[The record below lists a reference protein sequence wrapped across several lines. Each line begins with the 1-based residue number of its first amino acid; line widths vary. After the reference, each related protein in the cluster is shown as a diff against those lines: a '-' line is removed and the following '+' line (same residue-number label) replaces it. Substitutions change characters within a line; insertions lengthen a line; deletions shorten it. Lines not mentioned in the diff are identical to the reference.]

1 MSRSVVLVTGGA
13 RRIGR
18 AIALDL
24 AAAGWSVA
32 FSYRHSFDEAQDTL
46 RQLRRNQWQAEALFA
61 DLSDEASCRALVP
74 EVVKRF
80 GRIDAVVNN
89 ASTFEYDNAE
99 TCGLAAMERHWK
111 ANTAPAI
118 LLAQALYQ
126 HLKDTDR
133 TGCVVNLL
141 DQKLWNPNPDYFSY
155 TLSKAALEA
164 ATKML
169 ASAMAPRVRVGGV
182 APGLTLLSGP
192 MSEQEF
198 EMGQRLNPMGRSS
211 PPEDI
216 ADAVRFLLTFPGTTG
231 STILVDGGQH
241 LSRQPRDVLFLA
253 REMKSH

>member
-1 MSRSVVLVTGGA
+1 MSSAVVLVTGGA

-32 FSYRHSFDEAQDTL
+32 FSYRHSALEAQDTL
-46 RQLRRNQWQAEALFA
+46 MELRRNKVQAEALHA
-61 DLSDEASCRALVP
+61 DLSDEVSCRALVP

-89 ASTFEYDNAE
+89 ASAFEYDNAE
-99 TCGLAAMERHWK
+99 TCGLASMEHHWK

-118 LLAQALYQ
+118 VLAQELYQ
-126 HLKDTDR
+126 HVKASGR

-169 ASAMAPRVRVGGV
+169 SIAMAPQLRVSGV
-182 APGLTLLSGP
+182 APGLTLLSGA

-198 EMGQRLNPMGRSS
+198 EVGRQLNPLERSS
-211 PPEDI
+211 PPQDI
-216 ADAVRFLLTFPGTTG
+216 ASAVRFLLTSPATTG

-241 LSRQPRDVLFLA
+241 LSRKARDAMFMA
-253 REMKSH
+253 HEMASS

>member
-46 RQLRRNQWQAEALFA
+46 RELRRNPGQAEALFA

-99 TCGLAAMERHWK
+99 TCGLAAMELHWK

-118 LLAQALYQ
+118 LLAQGLYQ
-126 HLKDTDR
+126 YLKEAGC

-141 DQKLWNPNPDYFSY
+141 DRSEVVESESRLFFVHPVQGGAGCGDQDAGHGHG
-155 TLSKAALEA
+155 TAAACEW
-164 ATKML
+164 
-169 ASAMAPRVRVGGV
+169 
-182 APGLTLLSGP
+182 SG
-192 MSEQEF
+192 SRF
-198 EMGQRLNPMGRSS
+198 
-211 PPEDI
+211 DT
-216 ADAVRFLLTFPGTTG
+216 AVRTDERAG
-231 STILVDGGQH
+231 V
-241 LSRQPRDVLFLA
+241 
-253 REMKSH
+253 